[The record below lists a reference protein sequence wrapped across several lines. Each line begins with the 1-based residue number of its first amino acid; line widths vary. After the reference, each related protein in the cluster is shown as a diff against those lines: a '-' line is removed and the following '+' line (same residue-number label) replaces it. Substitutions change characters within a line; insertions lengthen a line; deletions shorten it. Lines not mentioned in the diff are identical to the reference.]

1 MLKQMFYRTLFA
13 GLLLAGFIETASA
26 AVDVTATVT
35 EITGALTPIG
45 LIGVAVLSVIVGI
58 KIYKWVRRAM

>member
-1 MLKQMFYRTLFA
+1 MLKKMFARTLFA
-13 GLLLAGFIETASA
+13 VLSVFGFIQTASA
-26 AVDVTATVT
+26 AVDVTATVA

>member
-1 MLKQMFYRTLFA
+1 MLKQIFVRLLFA
-13 GLLLAGFIETASA
+13 VLSVLGFIETASA

>member
-1 MLKQMFYRTLFA
+1 MLKQFFVRALFAVLAFA
-13 GLLLAGFIETASA
+13 GLVQTASA